1 MAFVRL
7 YLAALIAI
15 ENPNALLAVHRRV
28 DLDQGGGARGV
39 IRNR

>member
-15 ENPNALLAVHRRV
+15 ENLNLCLQRIGALIWIKERGLRRYPE
-28 DLDQGGGARGV
+28 
-39 IRNR
+39 